1 MISARHHVHRVL
13 SVLLGTL
20 VLAGA
25 AHTALAQ
32 PAAQQSAAPSPAA
45 PPMVWRH
52 SITDRVEKDRVAKY
66 GVGPYADAT
75 TRLETEL
82 RSDIP
87 LSRLPEAKAALDK
100 LAADQ
105 TAAAKVFGADHRVE
119 ATNKTPRKVWD
130 LYLDTPD
137 GALAAAGASMRI
149 RIENGTAQ
157 MNYKPPGGQFF
168 PEGMKIGLE
177 AGITLNADKDGLL
190 PAKTIDFFRNTRL
203 VDNPLR
209 ELQKQFP
216 SRDLSEF
223 FHLQLEV
230 KQVRKIYEVQQLEPG
245 GQWVKKSEISVDR
258 VTSRDPLNPRTQVRF
273 GRVEMEG
280 DHVSARL
287 NARQQQAIASSTWK
301 GPHSE
306 ADSRN
311 PAFAATHDVQHI
323 RDLANSLKDFL
334 KITPVKE
341 SKYVVSRRLLAKKG
355 VRFDRGRIMIRGL
368 KPEPRSA
375 ASRAAR
381 VRPERA
387 RARARTRAVRTR
399 ERARYR

>member
-1 MISARHHVHRVL
+1 MISARQHIHRVL
-13 SVLLGTL
+13 TVLLGTL

-25 AHTALAQ
+25 AHSSLAE
-32 PAAQQSAAPSPAA
+32 PAAQPEVAP

-52 SITDRVEKDRVAKY
+52 RITDQVEKARVATY

-87 LSRLPEAKAALDK
+87 LSRLTEAKAALDK
-100 LAADQ
+100 LAADPA
-105 TAAAKVFGADHRVE
+105 AAAKVFGANHRVE
-119 ATNKTPRKVWD
+119 ATNKKPRKVWD

-157 MNYKPPGGQFF
+157 MNYKPPGGQYF

-177 AGITLNADKDGLL
+177 AGITLNADADGLL

-209 ELQKQFP
+209 QLEKQFP
-216 SRDLSEF
+216 GRDLSEF

-230 KQVRKIYEVQQLEPG
+230 KQSRKIYEVQQLEG
-245 GQWVKKSEISVDR
+245 TQWVKKSEISVDR
-258 VTSRDPLNPRTQVRF
+258 VTSRDPVNPKTRVQF

-287 NARQQQAIASSTWK
+287 NARQQAAIARSTWK
-301 GPHSE
+301 GPHTE
-306 ADSRN
+306 ADSRD
-311 PAFAATHDVQHI
+311 PAFAATPDVQHI

-334 KITPVKE
+334 KIKPVKE
-341 SKYVVSRRLLAKKG
+341 SKYVVSRRRLAAKG

-368 KPEPRSA
+368 KPERRSPATRARRA
-375 ASRAAR
+375 ARPERVRARAAR
-381 VRPERA
+381 VRES
-387 RARARTRAVRTR
+387 
-399 ERARYR
+399 ARYRR